1 MHIRY
6 FLSFGIALMFAACSQ
21 TTSASSDDE
30 IFAESSSSKEQSCS
44 SSKTNDEK
52 SSAKETSKSSSSK
65 SNKNSS
71 SSKKVDPSSSSKSV
85 DKSSSSKAV
94 DNTSSSKESEKNSS
108 SVNELSSSS
117 KMQDEC
123 VGEAGNPWDGTT
135 AKKFAC
141 GAGTKLSPY
150 IIMTAEQLAKLS
162 FAIGASDADY
172 QGKYFKLGADIILNK
187 GKIID
192 DKGALVADSTKLHK
206 WTPIGNSSVAFT
218 GSFDGDGHT
227 VSGMFINTTSTHN
240 GLFGNVSGTVQNVIV
255 ADSWVSGGKYTAGV
269 VGDNIGTVMDVNN
282 FASIL
287 GTEDCIGGVIGRSTY
302 KNSLNNNSIIKN
314 AKNRGFISGKSN
326 VGGVAGCATYVTVD
340 GVENYAPVEGYSYV
354 GGIFGGIGSTKNND
368 VRNLK
373 NFGLV
378 TGKHFVGGVS
388 GHCGGSLSVI
398 RSNNTSSY
406 SCPKG
411 ISAWYCGTI
420 QNAYNKGNVDG
431 YRYVGGI
438 VGEVCYGTISNLV
451 NKGDVSGEGGT
462 GGIVSSMSY
471 TKTTAAYN
479 RGNISGKNYVGG
491 IVGFNEEGV
500 TSSAYSTGKVDGD
513 SLVGLMIGYN
523 YNTTMADYYY
533 LKQGN
538 QEPFGQN
545 NGGGVATPKT
555 ADEMKKLLG
564 IVPEYEEVPAG
575 ARQQLQNKLGSIV
588 SAYGMESSGGT
599 DRFVITAKINVTE
612 HNIIPSNPI
621 SYNAFIIAY
630 ISKSPSLDK
639 CAASSKLV
647 GELNLRFLTCAK

>member
-1 MHIRY
+1 MKRSFLERFFCREKLLCFNVKYIFTRETVMELNMHIRY

-30 IFAESSSSKEQSCS
+30 IFAESSSSKEESCS

-94 DNTSSSKESEKNSS
+94 DNTSSSKESEKSSS
-108 SVNELSSSS
+108 SVNEPSSSS
-117 KMQDEC
+117 KTQDEC

-150 IIMTAEQLAKLS
+150 IILTAEQLAKLS

-240 GLFGNVSGTVQNVIV
+240 GLFGNVSGTVQNVTV
-255 ADSWVSGGKYTAGV
+255 ADSWVSGGDYTAGV
-269 VGDNIGTVMDVNN
+269 VGNLLGAGILKGIVNK
-282 FASIL
+282 ASVV
-287 GTEDCIGGVIGRSTY
+287 GIGGATGGVVGRYQT
-302 KNSLNNNSIIKN
+302 KCCNNTGTIENVEN
-314 AKNRGFISGKSN
+314 EGVVSGKN
-326 VGGVAGCATYVTVD
+326 NTGGIIGSLSESAISFAQNKAEII
-340 GVENYAPVEGYSYV
+340 GVNGV
-354 GGIFGGIGSTKNND
+354 GGIIGSSGYNTTLRDAVNYGNITGKEQVAGIAGYFGYRFSCSTGKEAVLSKVLNYGEIKGT
-368 VRNLK
+368 VYVA
-373 NFGLV
+373 GLV
-378 TGKHFVGGVS
+378 GKNDCSKNTG
-388 GHCGGSLSVI
+388 L
-398 RSNNTSSY
+398 
-406 SCPKG
+406 
-411 ISAWYCGTI
+411 A
-420 QNAYNKGNVDG
+420 
-431 YRYVGGI
+431 
-438 VGEVCYGTISNLV
+438 
-451 NKGDVSGEGGT
+451 
-462 GGIVSSMSY
+462 
-471 TKTTAAYN
+471 N
-479 RGNISGKNYVGG
+479 RGNIIGTKYTAGLFGYVVNSFSEFAYNTGEIYGNVYVGG
-491 IVGFNEEGV
+491 VIAYNEVGV
-500 TSSAYSTGKVDGD
+500 SQSVYSTGKVDGD

-533 LKQGN
+533 LKQGD

-545 NGGGVATPKT
+545 NGGGVATPKS
-555 ADEMKKLLG
+555 ADEMKSQNFAELLG
-564 IVPEYEEVPAG
+564 DDFVYD
-575 ARQQLQNKLGSIV
+575 
-588 SAYGMESSGGT
+588 SGVNDGFPVLKWE
-599 DRFVITAKINVTE
+599 R
-612 HNIIPSNPI
+612 
-621 SYNAFIIAY
+621 
-630 ISKSPSLDK
+630 
-639 CAASSKLV
+639 
-647 GELNLRFLTCAK
+647 